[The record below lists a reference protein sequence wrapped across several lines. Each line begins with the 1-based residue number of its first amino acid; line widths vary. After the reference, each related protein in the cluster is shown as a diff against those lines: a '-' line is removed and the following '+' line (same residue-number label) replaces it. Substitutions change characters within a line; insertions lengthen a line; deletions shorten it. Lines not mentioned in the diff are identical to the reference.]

1 MNTQSWT
8 SSDLGEIVRANRI
21 PLALIGVGVAWLAA
35 NSTGLAEQLAQ
46 DERVQVVRRRVGEM
60 TKDIGIGDAV
70 EPADKVGAA
79 GQILG
84 PDGEPLTRTAERD
97 GSDGWIHQAAGAA
110 RGAIG
115 SVREAG
121 TTVLDRAGD
130 YAADAGDLAK
140 RAGDQV
146 AERLHSDPW
155 LIGVAGLA
163 AGALFA
169 AILPPTR
176 IEQEYVSDARDELW
190 NRVADLGHDAAER
203 VRELADST
211 IRASREW

>member
-8 SSDLGEIVRANRI
+8 SDGLVEVVRANRI

-35 NSTGLAEQLAQ
+35 NSSGLADRLAQ
-46 DERVQVVRRRVGEM
+46 DERVQAARRRVGELAS
-60 TKDIGIGDAV
+60 DIGIGGAV
-70 EPADKVGAA
+70 EPASKVGTA

-84 PDGEPLTRTAERD
+84 PDGEPLSRSAD
-97 GSDGWIHQAAGAA
+97 QSGSDGWIHQAAGAA

-121 TTVLDRAGD
+121 TTVLDRASN
-130 YAADAGDLAK
+130 YTADAGDLAR

-146 AERLHSDPW
+146 AERLQSDPW
-155 LIGVAGLA
+155 VIGVVGLI
-163 AGALFA
+163 AGALLA

-176 IEQEYVSDARDELW
+176 VEQEYVSDARDELW
-190 NRVADLGHDAAER
+190 NRAANLGHDASER

-211 IRASREW
+211 IRASRE